1 MLVMLL
7 EILPSQ
13 PMRTPPTGNTIMA
26 IKTVVLNL
34 KTQEIALM

>member
-1 MLVMLL
+1 MLVILL
-7 EILPSQ
+7 EILSSQ

-26 IKTVVLNL
+26 IKIVIFNL